1 MHKSGKK
8 FWQFR
13 NLANEPG
20 SAELLLYGDIAE
32 RSWYGDEA
40 SPRQFAEDLAALGA
54 VRSIT
59 VRINSAGGDVFAAQ
73 SIGNQLEQCGA
84 EVTAHIDA
92 LCASAAT
99 IVACHCDKVVA
110 ANDSTY
116 MIHPVRVG
124 VFDYVNAA
132 ELQECLKALAAMQ
145 ENITALYAKKTGRTK
160 DEVTAWMD
168 ETNWWTA
175 EQAKANGFVDELVD
189 DGEET
194 VVENRSGVLFVNSV
208 SAGIDFETAPDYI
221 KNRLS
226 AKPANG
232 LNNTPPAE
240 QPEHE
245 SHEEGEKMEL
255 NTTDD
260 LRRECPELVNQIER
274 AAQQTAQTEALN
286 TERTRLRE
294 IDEVAELFSAE
305 LVNEAKYGEHP
316 CNAQELAYR
325 AAVAAKKQ
333 GRAFLNAM
341 EADVKNSGLA
351 GVPNA
356 EPPQKV
362 NEKDP
367 AAIRA
372 AAKADAAAYNKM
384 RIKEGK

>member
-1 MHKSGKK
+1 MRKSGKK
-8 FWQFR
+8 FWRFR
-13 NLANEPG
+13 NLVNEPG
-20 SAELLLYGDIAE
+20 SAELLLYGNIAE

-40 SPRQFAEDLAALGA
+40 TPRQFAEDLAALGA
-54 VRSIT
+54 VRSIA

-99 IVACHCDKVVA
+99 IVACHCNKVVA

-132 ELQECLKALAAMQ
+132 ELQEYLKALAAMQ
-145 ENITALYAKKTGRTK
+145 ENITTLYAKKTGRTK

-168 ETNWWTA
+168 ETNWWTG

-194 VVENRSGVLFVNSV
+194 IVENRSGVLFVNSV

-226 AKPANG
+226 AKSANG

-245 SHEEGEKMEL
+245 SHEEGEEMEL

-260 LRRECPELVNQIER
+260 LRRECPELVDQIER

-294 IDEVAELFSAE
+294 IDEVADLFSAE

-325 AAVAAKKQ
+325 AAVAARKQ

-356 EPPQKV
+356 EPPQKID
-362 NEKDP
+362 EKDP

-384 RIKEGK
+384 KEGK

>member
-13 NLANEPG
+13 NLVNEPG

-32 RSWYGDEA
+32 RSWYGDEV

-84 EVTAHIDA
+84 EVTARIDA

-99 IVACHCDKVVA
+99 IVACHCNKVVA

-132 ELQECLKALAAMQ
+132 ELQDYLKALAAMQ
-145 ENITALYAKKTGRTK
+145 ENITTLYAKKTGRTK

-168 ETNWWTA
+168 ETNWWTG

-189 DGEET
+189 DGKET
-194 VVENRSGVLFVNSV
+194 VVENRSGVLFINSV

-221 KNRLS
+221 KNRLA

-245 SHEEGEKMEL
+245 SHEEGKEMEL

-286 TERTRLRE
+286 TERARLRQ
-294 IDEVAELFSAE
+294 IDEVADLFSAE

-333 GRAFLNAM
+333 GHAFLNAM

-362 NEKDP
+362 NDKDP

-384 RIKEGK
+384 KEGK